1 VKDYFDKLDIRSI
14 STQERSGVKCWDFL
28 WKRSQ
33 LWDRRQK
40 LEPML
45 HPLFPQ
51 YTYTQ
56 FIYPHIIQYS
66 MSEFPDPDYNTSA
79 SVKKCKNGT
88 ACQHQATI
96 RRTFSSG
103 YAFHKEG

>member
-1 VKDYFDKLDIRSI
+1 
-14 STQERSGVKCWDFL
+14 
-28 WKRSQ
+28 
-33 LWDRRQK
+33 
-40 LEPML
+40 
-45 HPLFPQ
+45 
-51 YTYTQ
+51 
-56 FIYPHIIQYS
+56 